1 MTALHS
7 PPLPPRP
14 ALHEAPPVDDRHPA
28 RLGLW
33 LVLAGFGG
41 LLLWA
46 ALAPLDK
53 GVPVAGTVVVS
64 GHRQAVQHPLG
75 GVVERLL
82 VRDGD
87 SVQAGQVLLRMDT
100 TRARAQRDAL
110 RAQYLN
116 ARASEARLRAEREGS
131 ARIAFPEALRADAG
145 EPWVNDALALQ
156 EALRASRREAL
167 ESELDGLRENIAGAR
182 AMLQGLTAS
191 MGHKQEQRAAL
202 QEQLG
207 GLRALARDGYIARN
221 RLLENERLYAQ
232 VNGAIAEDLGNVGR
246 TRQQIL
252 ELKLRIQQRRQEFQ
266 RDVHQQ
272 LADTQASAEDLASRL
287 RSAEAELAATQV
299 RAPASGTVVGLAV
312 FTEGGVVA
320 AGQQLMEIVPAD
332 APLLVDARAP
342 VELVDRLRPGL
353 PVELRFVAFNQSR
366 TPRVTG
372 EVALVSADRLLD
384 EATQQPYYQV
394 RVKVADEGM
403 RQLAGEAIRPGMPVE
418 AFVRTGERSLLNY
431 LFKPLT
437 DRAHVALAEE

>member
-1 MTALHS
+1 M
-7 PPLPPRP
+7 
-14 ALHEAPPVDDRHPA
+14 
-28 RLGLW
+28 
-33 LVLAGFGG
+33 
-41 LLLWA
+41 
-46 ALAPLDK
+46 
-53 GVPVAGTVVVS
+53 
-64 GHRQAVQHPLG
+64 
-75 GVVERLL
+75 VERLL

-87 SVQAGQVLLRMDT
+87 RVQAGQVLLRMDT

-131 ARIAFPEALRADAG
+131 VRIAFPEALRADAG

-156 EALRASRREAL
+156 EALRASRRETL
-167 ESELDGLRENIAGAR
+167 ESELDGLRESIAGAR
-182 AMLQGLTAS
+182 AMLQGITAS
-191 MGHKQEQRAAL
+191 MAQGRAARRPA
-202 QEQLG
+202 G
-207 GLRALARDGYIARN
+207 AVGRPARPGPDGYIARN
-221 RLLENERLYAQ
+221 RLLDNERLYAQ
-232 VNGAIAEDLGNVGR
+232 VNGAIAEDLGNIGR
-246 TRQQIL
+246 TRRQML

-287 RSAEAELAATQV
+287 RSAEAELAATRV

-366 TPRVTG
+366 TPRVSG

-394 RVKVADEGM
+394 RVKVAGEGM
-403 RQLAGEAIRPGMPVE
+403 RQLAGEEIRPGMPVE

-431 LFKPLT
+431 LFAA
-437 DRAHVALAEE
+437 DRPRPRRAGGGVSPMRLLLAMLLLLPGLPAAALDLRDAYALALRNDPTFHAALAERDAGHEERVIGRAALLPRLSTATTAVATTPR